1 VDDFSNEIGS
11 DIGGL
16 GVDTAADTSKHGND
30 GSAESVSG
38 QRLGQVNPFFG
49 VGVMGTEDE
58 HG

>member
-1 VDDFSNEIGS
+1 MDDFSNEIGS

-38 QRLGQVNPFFG
+38 QRLGQVNPFTRI
-49 VGVMGTEDE
+49 GVMDAEDE